1 MFKSILDC
9 FEEFDKL
16 SNNILKNLSKEYRHV
31 RVILEKQILK
41 MSENFD
47 IDFIKFI

>member
-1 MFKSILDC
+1 MQNFNKT
-9 FEEFDKL
+9 FEKFDKL
-16 SNNILKNLSKEYRHV
+16 SNNILKNLSKEYKHV
-31 RVILEKQILK
+31 TVILERQILE